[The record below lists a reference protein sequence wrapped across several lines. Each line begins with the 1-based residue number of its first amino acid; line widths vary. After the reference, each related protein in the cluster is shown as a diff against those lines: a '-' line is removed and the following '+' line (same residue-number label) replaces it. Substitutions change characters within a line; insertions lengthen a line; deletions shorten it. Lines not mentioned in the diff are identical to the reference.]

1 VARAGAGG
9 YGRRVERTTA
19 TVDAPAPERGTP
31 DRAQLAPLPQHVLA
45 LQRSAGNR
53 ATRRALLARAP
64 LDAVPAA
71 SRTRLREVTDA
82 LATIDVT
89 TIHSPPGA
97 TGTRV
102 SGTVTPAPVFSAG
115 IAATLQPVL
124 TSVLSHLVGGALPAN
139 STSPVLLDLTPYGGS
154 SRVYRFTH
162 VVSGDPPQPS
172 FFVEE
177 VGAEAAAPQA
187 PASATAAFPRGR
199 FDAHS
204 FTAPAGDREFEAIIR
219 AAVQMVPDALLTTID
234 GVGFLRATTDP
245 HDAATGGRY
254 DHQGHTV
261 TSFDPGMSQTTA
273 RFGDPGAAGGAVG
286 PRLRVILHE
295 LGHAIDEASLR
306 RAWRTRETARVA
318 VETRFAQFRG
328 ADGSYS
334 FPANRQAEFDRMSA
348 AATAADTAYTT
359 TRSLTG
365 HTFDGGDSAA
375 TATDF
380 TRAVAADGGVTPTAY
395 AESQRTE
402 DHQMRETFAETFAM
416 FILEPQTLRAMR
428 PNVHAFFA
436 GLGAPR
442 RGR

>member
-1 VARAGAGG
+1 V
-9 YGRRVERTTA
+9 RTTA
-19 TVDAPAPERGTP
+19 TADAPAPAAEPRAPER
-31 DRAQLAPLPQHVLA
+31 AAALPHHVLA

-53 ATRRALLARAP
+53 ATRWALARAP

-71 SRTRLREVTDA
+71 ARTQLREVTDA
-82 LATIDVT
+82 LDTIDVT
-89 TIHSPPGA
+89 TIHSVPGE

-102 SGTVTPAPVFSAG
+102 SGSVTPAPVFSAG
-115 IAATLQPVL
+115 IAATLQPAL
-124 TSVLSHLVGGALPAN
+124 TSVLSHLLGGALPQN
-139 STSPVLLDLTPYGGS
+139 STSPVLLDLTPYGGA

-172 FFVEE
+172 FFIEE

-187 PASATAAFPRGR
+187 PANATAAFPRGR
-199 FDAHS
+199 FDTHS

-219 AAVQMVPDALLTTID
+219 AAVQMVPDRLLTTID
-234 GVGFLRATTDP
+234 GVSFLRGTTDP

-254 DHQGHTV
+254 DHQAHSV
-261 TSFDPGMSQTTA
+261 TIFDPGMSETTA

-306 RAWRTRETARVA
+306 RAWRAREAA
-318 VETRFAQFRG
+318 VG
-328 ADGSYS
+328 AFDAAFSQYDQGGGNFN
-334 FPANRQAEFDRMSA
+334 FPGNLQSSFDRLHG
-348 AATAADTAYTT
+348 AATTADTNYTNA
-359 TRSLTG
+359 RSLTG
-365 HTFDGGDSAA
+365 HSSDGGDSDSTA

-395 AESQRTE
+395 AESQRSQ
-402 DHQMRETFAETFAM
+402 DHHMRETFAETFAM

-428 PNVHAFFA
+428 PGVHAFFA

-442 RGR
+442 RRRR